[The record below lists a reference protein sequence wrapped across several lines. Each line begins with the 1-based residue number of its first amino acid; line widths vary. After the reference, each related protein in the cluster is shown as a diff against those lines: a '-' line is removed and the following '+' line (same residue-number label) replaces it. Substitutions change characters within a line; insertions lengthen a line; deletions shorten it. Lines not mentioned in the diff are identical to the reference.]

1 MRTIFH
7 IDVNSAFLSWSAVKQ
22 LRLKP
27 DKPDL
32 RTLPAIVCASTDRR
46 HGIVTAKSIPA
57 KAFGIKTGEPIA
69 LALQKCPKLLI
80 VRSDFEVYREYSRQF
95 MTVLRSF
102 CNRVEQASIDEAYLD
117 MTETMTQL
125 AEIAGQD
132 HIDPLNIAYDIKNC
146 IKNKL
151 GFTVNI
157 GISTNKLLAKMA
169 SDFEKPDKIHT
180 LYPNEIDTKL
190 WPLPVQDLYGCG
202 EKTSAKLRQYGIM
215 TIGEIVKSSLDKLQ
229 RILGRKLGEYIFLS
243 AQGINDSP
251 VNPIPDARKSYSC
264 ELTTEVDITTEN
276 YFEYVPKILDELTQQ
291 LTRRLTRDR
300 IFGQTLVII
309 VTTSDFKRHSRQK
322 VVCATNNRLEIF
334 QSAKYLFDEF
344 LIGKKKDGFLYQI
357 KGIRL
362 LGIGMTNLTD
372 VCIRQGSLLDYIGN

>member
-1 MRTIFH
+1 M
-7 IDVNSAFLSWSAVKQ
+7 
-22 LRLKP
+22 
-27 DKPDL
+27 PDL

-46 HGIVTAKSIPA
+46 HGIVTARSIPA
-57 KAFGIKTGEPIA
+57 KAFSINIGDPIA
-69 LALQKCPKLLI
+69 LALKKCPKLVV
-80 VRSDFEVYREYSRQF
+80 VRSDFEAYREYSRQF
-95 MTVLRSF
+95 MAILHSY
-102 CNRVEQASIDEAYLD
+102 CERVEQASIDEAYLD
-117 MTETMTQL
+117 MTATMEQL
-125 AEIAGQD
+125 ADMADCAQV
-132 HIDPLNIAYDIKNC
+132 DPLNIAYDIKNF

-169 SDFEKPDKIHT
+169 SDFEKPDKVHT
-180 LYPNEIDTKL
+180 LYPNEIDSKL

-202 EKTSAKLRQYGIM
+202 AKTSAKLRQYGIL
-215 TIGEIVKSSLDKLQ
+215 TIGDIVKCSQDKLQ
-229 RILGRKLGEYIFLS
+229 RILGRKLGEYIYLS
-243 AQGINDSP
+243 AQGINESP

-264 ELTTEVDITTEN
+264 ELTTEVDITVQN
-276 YFEYVPKILDELTQQ
+276 YREYAPKIVQELVQQ

-322 VVCATNNRLEIF
+322 VVCATNDLQEIF
-334 QSAKYLFDEF
+334 ELAKYFFDEF
-344 LIGKKKDGFLYQI
+344 LLGKEQDGFLYQI

-372 VCIRQGSLLDYIGN
+372 VCLRQGSLLDYI